1 MSFATRDPNE
11 KPNLAAPE
19 TKGQPLAG
27 EATGGRTWEAQGD
40 AQGDAVPDPTP
51 AAEAPSAP
59 APSGSTHPDEI
70 TEAVPGFCNI
80 HVRRDVKGYQV
91 WATATAQAGHK
102 LRSMLVTVD
111 GQTLANRELNS
122 NSYTLEPQRFIDP
135 PNPRAVFRVVSEDD
149 GGNTYTDE
157 HQL

>member
-11 KPNLAAPE
+11 KPGPAAPE

-40 AQGDAVPDPTP
+40 AAPETAP
-51 AAEAPSAP
+51 AAEPLPSAP

-70 TEAVPGFCNI
+70 TEAAPGCCEI

-91 WATATAQAGHK
+91 WATARAQAGHR
-102 LRSMLVTVD
+102 LRSMVVTVD
-111 GQTLANRELNS
+111 GQTLANRELAG
-122 NSYTLEPQRFIDP
+122 NSYTLEPQRFVDP